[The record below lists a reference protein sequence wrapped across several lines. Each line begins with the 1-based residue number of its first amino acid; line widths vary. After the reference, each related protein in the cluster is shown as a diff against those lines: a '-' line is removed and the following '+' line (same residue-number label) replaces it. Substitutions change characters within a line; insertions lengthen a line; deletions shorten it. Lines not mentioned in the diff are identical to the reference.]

1 MVTIQQRKTYHVSPD
16 ISSSPKNDSVS
27 LIDTG
32 SSRNCHHN
40 AQSEQSEE
48 SLHGGLLSQELRTG
62 AGLYKASTM
71 MPKRMNLVGLG
82 ALPPSE
88 SRRSGMAEGR
98 LRWGKEKR
106 ADGATQVDVRDP
118 RGSGRYRPLSLDPNV
133 HSLVSDPSL
142 LQRRLGSGRLALEYV
157 VQHRKG
163 TSRFSMFDIRCQCST
178 GRMA

>member
-1 MVTIQQRKTYHVSPD
+1 MVTSQQRKTYHDSPD
-16 ISSSPKNDSVS
+16 ISSSPKAILVVLDDNN
-27 LIDTG
+27 

-62 AGLYKASTM
+62 AGLYKVSTM

-88 SRRSGMAEGR
+88 SRRLGMAEGR

-118 RGSGRYRPLSLDPNV
+118 RGSGTAR
-133 HSLVSDPSL
+133 
-142 LQRRLGSGRLALEYV
+142 
-157 VQHRKG
+157 
-163 TSRFSMFDIRCQCST
+163 
-178 GRMA
+178 